1 MLSEKQD
8 IYTLDEIYKI
18 AVEYKKSGNYIKLNG
33 LCAQTISYVET
44 EEDDSKKVELFH
56 LIGKIYSLYPNY
68 PKAITWFSKSL
79 EIQRNEITLEEVIK
93 ALISSQKYEE
103 AINYS
108 DEAIALYKN
117 NVVFEHLRS
126 IAITQWCAP
135 HLDKGE
141 FNICISILERY
152 SAPNDIVL
160 VSKLTSFK
168 AYCLANNLYYQEIQT
183 VGQKNII
190 YQPDIFNGKK
200 IRSQK
205 NIEVSKLPV
214 YIAEIPHAS
223 LLSGSNIVLV
233 ENNQQAIIDD
243 AFFMFDR
250 QRLYLDAP
258 LRTFISGYSV
268 STNDIL
274 VRATPNNLSIESA
287 IYIGGT
293 YSFNFYHWLIEYLPS
308 FWIVNQFEQYRD
320 FPVLVDEKSVKHPNM
335 KAALGQI
342 NIVNREIISISAG
355 TAYHVDKLVI
365 PSKLGYVNPSPLG
378 DFKATDNIIHRE
390 AIEFLR
396 MTFCVSS
403 QQQQS
408 VNKLLFLA
416 RRGNIITRI
425 SNQEEIQSVFSNY
438 GFEIIYPEELSLEQ
452 SIELFSQAKI
462 IAGATG
468 AAMTNIIFAPKNT
481 VVLCLL
487 GENTANNTIFS
498 NIAGIIGQQ
507 MIYILGKS
515 NRDSAFSYH
524 SSFRINPVDVL
535 NCLNLI
541 FKKQGLRRDSN

>member
-33 LCAQTISYVET
+33 LCAQTITYVET

-79 EIQRNEITLEEVIK
+79 EIQKNEITLEEVIK

-108 DEAIALYKN
+108 DEAIVLYKN
-117 NVVFEHLRS
+117 NVVFEYLRS

-183 VGQKNII
+183 DGQKNII
-190 YQPDIFNGKK
+190 YQPNIFNGKK

-205 NIEVSKLPV
+205 NIEVSKLPI
-214 YIAEIPHAS
+214 YIAEIPYAS

-250 QRLYLDAP
+250 QRFHLDDP
-258 LRTFISGYSV
+258 LRTVINGYSV
-268 STNDIL
+268 PTNDIL

-293 YSFNFYHWLIEYLPS
+293 YSFNFYHWIIEHLPT
-308 FWIVNQFEQYRD
+308 FWVISQLPQYSD
-320 FPVLVDEKSVKHPNM
+320 LPILVDKGSIKHPNM
-335 KAALGQI
+335 LAMLKQV
-342 NIVNREIISISAG
+342 NITNREIIPVKAG
-355 TAYHVDKLVI
+355 HAYNINKLIVI
-365 PSKLGYVNPSPLG
+365 SKLAYVSPSVRDELKP
-378 DFKATDNIIHRE
+378 TDVIIHRE
-390 AIEFLR
+390 AVEFLR
-396 MTFCVSS
+396 QIFFMPTQSKPNRLIFLGRKSS
-403 QQQQS
+403 
-408 VNKLLFLA
+408 VA
-416 RRGNIITRI
+416 ARI
-425 SNQEEIQSVFSNY
+425 SNQEEIQSVFSDY
-438 GFEIIYPEELSLEQ
+438 GFEIVYPEELHLEQ

-498 NIAGIIGQQ
+498 NIAGSIGQQ

-541 FKKQGLRRDSN
+541 LKKQGLRRDSN

>member
-33 LCAQTISYVET
+33 LCAQTITYVET

-79 EIQRNEITLEEVIK
+79 EIQKNEITLEEVIK

-108 DEAIALYKN
+108 DEAIVLYKN
-117 NVVFEHLRS
+117 NVVFEYLRS

-183 VGQKNII
+183 DGQKNII
-190 YQPDIFNGKK
+190 YQPNIFNGKK

-205 NIEVSKLPV
+205 NIEVSKLPI

-250 QRLYLDAP
+250 QRFHLDDP
-258 LRTFISGYSV
+258 LRTVINGYSV
-268 STNDIL
+268 PTNDIL

-293 YSFNFYHWLIEYLPS
+293 YSFNFYHWIIEHLPT
-308 FWIVNQFEQYRD
+308 FWVISQLPQYSD
-320 FPVLVDEKSVKHPNM
+320 LPILVDKGSIKHPNM
-335 KAALGQI
+335 LAMLKQV
-342 NIVNREIISISAG
+342 NITNREIIPVKAG
-355 TAYHVDKLVI
+355 HAYNINKLIVI
-365 PSKLGYVNPSPLG
+365 SKLAYVSPSVRDELKP
-378 DFKATDNIIHRE
+378 TDVIIHRE
-390 AIEFLR
+390 AVEFLR
-396 MTFCVSS
+396 QIFFMPTQSKPNRLIFLGRKSS
-403 QQQQS
+403 
-408 VNKLLFLA
+408 VA
-416 RRGNIITRI
+416 ARI
-425 SNQEEIQSVFSNY
+425 SNQEEIQSVFSDY
-438 GFEIIYPEELSLEQ
+438 GFEIVYPEELHLEQ

-498 NIAGIIGQQ
+498 NIAGSIGQQ

-541 FKKQGLRRDSN
+541 LKKQGLRRDSN